1 MSLLPEVVEQLDGLP
16 EPLDIEERDDART
29 RGGVSGGG
37 VVGPA
42 HRDGGVGP
50 IGQADNEVRIGPS
63 ADTDDIDALAGERMM
78 RMGDRDGFRRRLGP
92 WGNVL

>member
-50 IGQADNEVRIGPS
+50 IGQADNEIRIGPS

-78 RMGDRDGFRRRLGP
+78 RMGDGHRSQRGLGQ
-92 WGNVL
+92 WGSVL